1 MRKTMQKVMSFYL
14 FLFLLPILLIKL
26 PMLAF
31 GVDAPKKVESQPV
44 AYAANVT
51 KEIPINTPKE
61 TSNNTIKE
69 ISVETAE
76 DPINVL
82 LYFTHIQES
91 YQPIV
96 EKKYGLKAVNY
107 HPTANISNVSDLVV
121 EHFKLNGDSVDVLEF
136 DNMEKMQI
144 SGAYSKIR
152 PYLQKQLA
160 ENQYD
165 VLLDLHRDSIK
176 REKTTIKSNGTTYA
190 QMTFVVGA
198 EHVNYKM
205 NEAFSRAVANEVN
218 KLVPSISKG
227 VLAKTHDTGN
237 GVYNQDLSSHALLV
251 ELGGIENTEA
261 EINRT
266 IAVLAKAI
274 STVFE
279 NNTAT

>member
-1 MRKTMQKVMSFYL
+1 
-14 FLFLLPILLIKL
+14 
-26 PMLAF
+26 MLAF
-31 GVDAPKKVESQPV
+31 GVDAPKKVETQPV

-51 KEIPINTPKE
+51 KEI
-61 TSNNTIKE
+61 SNNTPEE
-69 ISVETAE
+69 ISVETDG
-76 DPINVL
+76 DPISVL

-121 EHFKLNGDSVDVLEF
+121 QHFQLNGDTVDVLEF
-136 DNMEKMQI
+136 DNMNKMQI
-144 SGAYSKIR
+144 SGAYTKIR

-176 REKTTIKSNGTTYA
+176 REKTTIKSGGTTYA
-190 QMTFVVGA
+190 QLTFVVGA

-205 NEAFSRAVANEVN
+205 NEAFSKAVSNEVN
-218 KLVPSISKG
+218 RHVPTISKG

-251 ELGGIENTEA
+251 ELGGIENTEE

-266 IAVLAKAI
+266 IAILAKAI
-274 STVFE
+274 SVVFE